1 MLDEVR
7 GQLVV
12 DFVQLLKLSSAGFDG
27 QPFALQPWQK
37 QLVVNF
43 YGAVD
48 RDGEEVFRHYQYL
61 YLEIPKKTERRN
73 WRLLLDSTIY
83 WPTAKGTPRCIS
95 CPRIRKMPAS
105 ATTPCARW

>member
-37 QLVVNF
+37 QLVMNF

-61 YLEIPKKTERRN
+61 YLEIPKKNGKTELAAALGLYH
-73 WRLLLDSTIY
+73 LLADGEGNPQVYIV
-83 WPTAKGTPRCIS
+83 
-95 CPRIRKMPAS
+95 S
-105 ATTPCARW
+105 ADKENAGIC